1 VGAAVATAVSYTAG
15 NSLVSLRLYTRYRIS
30 PITLNNLGTYL
41 LYVAALLVSYLALY
55 SILDGIIFPI
65 TVYVVSMAAF
75 LAVYVRSRLPTESE
89 RELLDDY
96 RGKLQETL

>member
-1 VGAAVATAVSYTAG
+1 
-15 NSLVSLRLYTRYRIS
+15 
-30 PITLNNLGTYL
+30 
-41 LYVAALLVSYLALY
+41 
-55 SILDGIIFPI
+55 
-65 TVYVVSMAAF
+65 MAAF